1 MKTDLD
7 IQQDVMAELLW
18 EPGLRAAEIGASV
31 KNGVVILSGIVDTYY
46 KKVLAE
52 KAAKKVAG
60 VKAVAEEILVRVSGS
75 RQFSDLDIA
84 QAVVN
89 TLKWNSNV
97 EDESIDVKVEN
108 GIVTLDGELEWNFQ
122 KESAQKA
129 VEHLVGIRELINNI
143 RVRNRVSAIDLQENI
158 GNAFTRSAALDAK
171 RITIEVHGDS
181 VTLRGSVRSFAEK
194 KDAERT
200 AWSSPGVTEVIN
212 KLEIDSQVTVY

>member
-60 VKAVAEEILVRVSGS
+60 VKAVAEEILVRVPGS

-97 EDESIDVKVEN
+97 EGEGIDVKVEN

-129 VEHLVGIRELINNI
+129 IEHLVGIRELINNI

-181 VTLRGSVRSFAEK
+181 VTLRGSARSFAEK

>member
-60 VKAVAEEILVRVSGS
+60 VKAVAEEILVRVPGS

-97 EDESIDVKVEN
+97 EGEGIDVKVEN

-129 VEHLVGIRELINNI
+129 IEHLVGIRELINNI

>member
-1 MKTDLD
+1 
-7 IQQDVMAELLW
+7 MAELLW

>member
-60 VKAVAEEILVRVSGS
+60 VKAVAEEILVRVPGS

>member
-60 VKAVAEEILVRVSGS
+60 VKAVAEEILVRVPGS

-97 EDESIDVKVEN
+97 EGEGIDVKVEN